1 MSPSDDAS
9 DVPMRAVSPA
19 ASGPGADPGAGPP
32 PFRIGHGFDLHRLE
46 PVAPAGDGRP
56 FILGGLPLEHDRGP
70 VGHSDGDALLHAVTD
85 ALLGAIAAPDL
96 GSLFP
101 DSDPRW
107 EGADSARFLAVAV
120 ARVADAGGTIAN
132 VDATVICERPRIGPH
147 RGAIRAKMAEILGV
161 PFDRVNVKGKSHE
174 QVDAIG
180 EGRGRTRY
188 RVRRG
193 TVRG

>member
-1 MSPSDDAS
+1 MQSGSP
-9 DVPMRAVSPA
+9 
-19 ASGPGADPGAGPP
+19 PGAGTAAAPP
-32 PFRIGHGFDLHRLE
+32 PFRVGHGFDLHRLE

-56 FILGGLPLEHDRGP
+56 FVLGGVLLDHDRGP

-101 DSDPRW
+101 DSDPEW
-107 EGADSARFLAVAV
+107 EGADSARFLAAAV
-120 ARVADAGGTIAN
+120 ARVSEAGGAIAN

-147 RGAIRAKMAEILGV
+147 RGRIRAKMAELLGIPV
-161 PFDRVNVKGKSHE
+161 DRVNVKGKSHE

-180 EGRGRTRY
+180 EGRAIA
-188 RVRRG
+188 VHA
-193 TVRG
+193 TVLIWFSGVAGGGS